1 MRILLS
7 ASDFTNATNGLAR
20 CARDF
25 CGGRHSHN
33 IDLYLAGSEPL
44 ERDLRKLATPLAAQI
59 HIDFIPHNEVIAL
72 LDRADIYIHCALVE
86 IEAFSWKLLG
96 ITEKSN
102 SLSPNIGKLRESLS

>member
-7 ASDFTNATNGLAR
+7 ASDFTNASNGLAR
-20 CARDF
+20 SARDF
-25 CGGRHSHN
+25 CAGRHSHN

-86 IEAFSWKLLG
+86 IEAFFCKLFG
-96 ITEKSN
+96 ITEESD
-102 SLSPNIGKLRESLS
+102 SPSPNLSKLRESLS